1 MDKDLK
7 KRIIHVKGFDNSS
20 QIRHGGIKRTE
31 QLSQFFKNHSHSYE
45 EFEKK
50 PVINFLS
57 TTLLAPL
64 FFLKTSYFILKCFIF
79 FGLSLHGSLKL
90 MLIHPQFLKFIK
102 IHFDKDT
109 TLVIEGNS
117 GVNLFLALYCSIK
130 KIQFNF
136 FPHNIEFVVKQ
147 KNKFYCKSY
156 YLFEVEKRV
165 FNSANKNYCISNLDC
180 DIVKLFNPNNSK
192 LLKFYPASKDLIKFK
207 NIQKLRLKST
217 KDIVLLLGTIKN
229 EPTKKGIENFLNNK
243 DLVKSFS
250 KIGKICVAGIGT
262 ENLICSDKINLL
274 GSISDNNLFSKLVRT
289 KFLIINQPP
298 TSGFLTKIIE
308 MNLCN
313 IPQVI
318 TSNYSQA
325 KNLENYGVFVINK
338 PSDINKINLDWIYK
352 NFEN

>member
-1 MDKDLK
+1 MDKDLRK
-7 KRIIHVKGFDNSS
+7 NILHIKGFYKSS

-31 QLSQFFKNHSHSYE
+31 QLSEFFKNHSQSYV
-45 EFEKK
+45 EFQKK
-50 PVINFLS
+50 PFINYLS
-57 TTLLAPL
+57 TTLFTPL
-64 FFLKTSYFILKCFIF
+64 FFLKTSYFILKCFVF
-79 FGLSLHGSLKL
+79 YRLSLHGSLRL
-90 MLIHPQFLKFIK
+90 ILIHPQFLKFLK
-102 IHFDKDT
+102 IYFNKDA

-130 KIQFNF
+130 KIKFNF
-136 FPHNIEFVVKQ
+136 FPHNIEFTVKQ
-147 KNKFYCKSY
+147 KNKFYCSSS

-165 FNSANKNYCISNLDC
+165 FKSANKNYCISDLDRN
-180 DIVKLFNPNNSK
+180 IINLFNPNNSN
-192 LLKFYPASKDLIKFK
+192 LFKFYPASKDLNKFK
-207 NIQKLRLKST
+207 NIQKLRLTST
-217 KDIVLLLGTIKN
+217 KDIILLLGTIHN
-229 EPTKKGIENFLNNK
+229 EPTKKGIESFLNNN
-243 DLVKSFS
+243 DLVNTFS

-262 ENLICSDKINLL
+262 ENLICSNKINLL
-274 GSISDNNLFSKLVRT
+274 GSISDNNLFSKLVST

-313 IPQVI
+313 IPQVV

-338 PSDINKINLDWIYK
+338 PSDISKINLDWSYK